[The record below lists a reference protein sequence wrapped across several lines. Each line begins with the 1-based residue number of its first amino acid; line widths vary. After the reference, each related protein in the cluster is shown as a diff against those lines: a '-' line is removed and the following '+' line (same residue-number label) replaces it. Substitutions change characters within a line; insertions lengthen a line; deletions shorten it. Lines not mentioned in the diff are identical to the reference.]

1 MAVECAGDDFQKE
14 ETVYRTRKGKRM
26 KYSIMYSSATGNTEK
41 LAEAIRETLP
51 AMECVYYGAPDAAA
65 LAADLIFVGF
75 WTDKGSCDEKLQAF
89 LAEMKEMKEMK
100 RKKIALF
107 GTAGFGR
114 EQSYFDGI
122 LERVIGILPAEEDQ
136 GEKNAGAVYLGGF
149 MCQGR
154 MQPSVRARYEAMQAA
169 DPADT
174 KAKMLI
180 DNFDA
185 ALSHPDK
192 EDLER
197 VKAWAKEIMNAAQET
212 GGEEQ

>member
-14 ETVYRTRKGKRM
+14 ETVYRTRKGKHM

-41 LAEAIRETLP
+41 LAEVIRETLP
-51 AMECVYYGAPDAAA
+51 AEECVYYGAPDAAA

-89 LAEMKEMKEMK
+89 LAEMKEMK

-114 EQSYFDGI
+114 EQSYFDAI
-122 LERVIGILPAEEDQ
+122 LERIKGKLPAGEGR
-136 GEKNAGAVYLGGF
+136 GEKNTGAVYLGGF

-154 MQPSVRARYEAMQAA
+154 MQSSVRARYEAMQAA

-197 VKAWAKEIMNAAQET
+197 AKAWAKKMRNAAQEKK
-212 GGEEQ
+212 